1 MIEAALAVKTPAME
15 LLCSLKPKKV
25 YTQNMSR
32 DLNVDQ
38 IKKLWILDLIIQSGS
53 LKKAALQAKVSPSAI
68 SQTLTSLEET
78 FKKSLLI
85 RDRGSITPTQEAYA
99 ILNVVRPAFEAFDR
113 LKDMNNNPIPEIS
126 WLNFGTYESVAID
139 ILPGLIYA
147 FREKIPKAR
156 LGLRVARTSQLLTMV
171 RKGEL
176 CSALVAD
183 VDDLDRFYVREVFRD
198 RLGLYVSPKHPIAQL
213 GWDAIEK
220 FGFGSLTP
228 SKDGFPRYFTKFLKQ
243 LGAAKPFILS
253 ESFETLRASAAAGSI
268 VSILPHR
275 VAKRSDDLIELNPP
289 KAFKDIGEHRLLVVS
304 QQNCDKEETD
314 FLAEE
319 TTRLLNKR

>member
-1 MIEAALAVKTPAME
+1 ME
-15 LLCSLKPKKV
+15 LLCSIKPKKV
-25 YTQNMSR
+25 YTKNMSR

-68 SQTLTSLEET
+68 SQTLASLEET
-78 FKKSLLI
+78 FKKPLLI

-139 ILPGLIYA
+139 ILPGLIHA
-147 FREKIPKAR
+147 FREKLPKAR
-156 LGLRVARTSQLLTMV
+156 LGLRIARTSQLLTMV

-176 CSALVAD
+176 CSALITD
-183 VDDLDRFYVREVFRD
+183 VDDLDRFYVKEVYKD
-198 RLGLYVSPKHPIAQL
+198 RLGLYVSPKHPIAKF

-220 FGFGSLTP
+220 LGFGSLAP
-228 SKDGFPRYFTKFLKQ
+228 SKDGLPRYFTKFLRQ
-243 LGAAKPFILS
+243 LGTAKPFILS
-253 ESFETLRASAAAGSI
+253 ESFETLRAAAVAGSI

-275 VAKRSDDLIELNPP
+275 VATRSDDLIELQPP
-289 KAFKDIGEHRLLVVS
+289 KSFKDIGEHRLLVVS
-304 QQNCDKEETD
+304 QLSCDKEETD

-319 TTRLLNKR
+319 ASRLLNKR